1 MAGVP
6 RSMVTWEAMSGVRS
20 AAEWPELADQ
30 ARAIADD
37 MRDPASKRQMVSI
50 AEGYEALAGQAEFL
64 AAARR
69 LVASLGDR
77 D

>member
-1 MAGVP
+1 M
-6 RSMVTWEAMSGVRS
+6 
-20 AAEWPELADQ
+20 ADQ

-37 MRDPASKRQMVSI
+37 MRDPASKRQMVGI
-50 AEGYEALAGQAEFL
+50 AEGYEALAGHAEFL

>member
-1 MAGVP
+1 
-6 RSMVTWEAMSGVRS
+6 MSGVRS
-20 AAEWPELADQ
+20 AAEWLEMAEH
-30 ARAIADD
+30 ARTVADD
-37 MRDPASKRQMVSI
+37 IRDPASKRQMVSI
-50 AEGYEALAGQAEFL
+50 AEGYEALAGHAEFL